1 MPQRREIEW
10 AFVIPQTQY
19 MRIILIFCLGFFAQQ
34 VQSQKMVLLERANR
48 VRTEK
53 FYIGDVL
60 RFRLQ
65 GKETYWYQREITDIL
80 PASQLILL
88 DNQPTPLANIDR
100 MRLQRDPLVRACG
113 GALLTFGV
121 TLAIANTVSYFR
133 NDGDATGPLYAASAL
148 SGVAGYFLIRPKV
161 LKFGKK
167 HRLRAVEVPL
177 MPNLK
182 GR

>member
-1 MPQRREIEW
+1 
-10 AFVIPQTQY
+10 
-19 MRIILIFCLGFFAQQ
+19 MRNLLIFCLGLFATRAHT
-34 VQSQKMVLLERANR
+34 QKMVLLERANR

-53 FYIGDVL
+53 FYMGDVW

-65 GKETYWYQREITDIL
+65 GKESYWYQREITDIL
-80 PASQLILL
+80 PSSQLILL
-88 DNQPTPLANIDR
+88 DNQPTPLVDVAK

-133 NDGDATGPLYAASAL
+133 KDGDPTGVLYASSAL
-148 SGVAGYFLIRPKV
+148 SGVAGYFLIRPKN